1 MLKIR
6 ACKSDYKK
14 LDVIV
19 VGTGRCGTGYMA
31 KLLTGMGVSCGHESI
46 FTFRGIE
53 EAKFRL
59 LNPNEINF
67 SHCMSVR
74 EKTWAEPQS
83 IVADSSY
90 MSAPFLRNDLFDD
103 AKIIHII
110 RNPIDVINSFA
121 TDVGYFTSNW
131 IYNDFERF
139 IEKHLPVIYKNDYDA
154 INRAALYF
162 LQWNDLIFKN
172 CQGKKHIVFKIEN
185 SKKDSILNF
194 LSKKQSRYVSS
205 RTNSWDQNKLKFSIK
220 HLSSK
225 IQNRIIDFCKK
236 YKYEIIF

>member
-1 MLKIR
+1 MLYAHSPRNK
-6 ACKSDYKK
+6 YKK

-31 KLLTGMGVSCGHESI
+31 KLLTGMGIPCGHESI

-59 LNPNEINF
+59 LHPNQIKF
-67 SHCMSVR
+67 SHCMLVR
-74 EKTWAEPQS
+74 ENIWTDPVS
-83 IVADSSY
+83 IVAD
-90 MSAPFLRNDLFDD
+90 
-103 AKIIHII
+103 
-110 RNPIDVINSFA
+110 PIDVINSFV
-121 TDVGYFTSNW
+121 TDVGYFANNW
-131 IYNDFERF
+131 IYNDFENF
-139 IEKHLPVIYKNDYDA
+139 INKNLPMVYENDYDA

-162 LQWNDLIFKN
+162 LEWNNLIFKN
-172 CQGKKHIVFKIEN
+172 CLDKKHILFKIEN
-185 SKKDSILNF
+185 SKKDSILKF
-194 LSKKQSRYVSS
+194 LSKKQSRYVSV